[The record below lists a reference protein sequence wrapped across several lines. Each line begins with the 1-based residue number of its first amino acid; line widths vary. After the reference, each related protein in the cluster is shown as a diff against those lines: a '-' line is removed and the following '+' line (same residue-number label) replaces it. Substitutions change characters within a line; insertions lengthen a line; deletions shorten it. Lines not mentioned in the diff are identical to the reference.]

1 MDHQEDAILDSYQ
14 AAVPVSSRLLSRR
27 TLLRGV
33 VITGVGGAGTGVAAV
48 PAYAASSQ
56 NGWPGIT
63 SSSSPHLNRGF
74 SADGVAF
81 PGGVRQGAV
90 TDILHYV
97 ATQFDRQVEK
107 LHSGWCWGW
116 SYRPIRGSQTL
127 SNHAS
132 ATAIDCNAPRHPLGA
147 VGTFSS
153 AQRGRIE
160 AILHYCEGTVRWGG
174 DYHGRKDEMHF
185 EINVGPSSP
194 LIAKVAKKVGGGGGN
209 PPPASPWPTLKQG
222 SSGFRVT
229 VLQDLLRHRGH
240 TIAVDG
246 VFGSKTKA
254 AVISFQRSDHLVAD
268 GIAGP
273 KTWAAVIVTVRSGS
287 RGYAVRGAQSALNAH
302 GSHLKVDGIF
312 GSGSHRAVVA
322 FQSAHKLATDGVVGV
337 HTWGALV

>member
-1 MDHQEDAILDSYQ
+1 MNHPEDTVLDGYQ
-14 AAVPVSSRLLSRR
+14 AAEPVSVRLLSRR

-33 VITGVGGAGTGVAAV
+33 AVAGAGAAGAGAV
-48 PAYAASSQ
+48 TAPAWAASSQ
-56 NGWPGIT
+56 NGWPAITT
-63 SSSSPHLNRGF
+63 SSSSHLNRGF
-74 SADGVAF
+74 SAAGVAF
-81 PGGVRQGAV
+81 PGGARQGAV
-90 TDILHYV
+90 TEILHYV
-97 ATQFDRQVEK
+97 ATQFDRHVEK

-116 SYRPIRGSQTL
+116 SYRPIRGSSTL

-132 ATAIDCNAPRHPLGA
+132 ATAIDCNAPRHPLGK

-153 AQRGRIE
+153 AQRAQIE
-160 AILHYCEGTVRWGG
+160 AILRYCEGTVRWGG

-185 EINVGPSSP
+185 EINAGPSSP

-209 PPPASPWPTLKQG
+209 PASPWPTLKQG

-240 TIAVDG
+240 AIAVDG
-246 VFGSKTKA
+246 VFGPKTKA
-254 AVISFQRSDHLVAD
+254 AVSSFQRAKHLAVD

-273 KTWAAVIVTVRSGS
+273 KTWAAVIVTVRTGS

-302 GSHLKVDGIF
+302 GSHLKVDGVF
-312 GSGSHRAVVA
+312 GSGTHGAVVA
-322 FQSAHKLATDGVVGV
+322 FQRAHKLAADGIVGA